1 MIVSRSISAGI
12 PQFVF
17 VKKVYL
23 MDYFKSRKARSRL
36 FNVHIEF
43 TSISLSKFNEAH
55 KLDIRQKS
63 LTLKRLES
71 FWLYL
76 DISGVKNAKI
86 HTFIE
91 VTQRYGY
98 RV

>member
-17 VKKVYL
+17 AKKDLL

-36 FNVHIEF
+36 FIVRMEF